1 MRRYVIL
8 FFQYRTIA
16 VRRRSF
22 EPLLQPPSA
31 PPPLYMD
38 NAIAAHAMA
47 LQLPDSDQRRPL
59 DCGGVRV
66 EHRLLVVL
74 LLLRLVRL
82 WQGLEEVVEL
92 DRLALLEL
100 GWG

>member
-1 MRRYVIL
+1 MSYSI
-8 FFQYRTIA
+8 FYIA
-16 VRRRSF
+16 QSQFADALLRA
-22 EPLLQPPSA
+22 LLQPPSA

-38 NAIAAHAMA
+38 NAIAAHATA

-74 LLLRLVRL
+74 LLRLVRL

-92 DRLALLEL
+92 DRLALREL
-100 GWG
+100 GLG

>member
-1 MRRYVIL
+1 M
-8 FFQYRTIA
+8 IA
-16 VRRRSF
+16 QKIARVRRRSF
-22 EPLLQPPSA
+22 DASTSVPFCPAPS
-31 PPPLYMD
+31 LMD
-38 NAIAAHAMA
+38 NAIAAHATA

-92 DRLALLEL
+92 DRLALREL
-100 GWG
+100 VLG

>member
-1 MRRYVIL
+1 MQ
-8 FFQYRTIA
+8 FA
-16 VRRRSF
+16 GA
-22 EPLLQPPSA
+22 LLSLSTSA
-31 PPPLYMD
+31 PFCPAPSLMD
-38 NAIAAHAMA
+38 NAIAAHATA

-92 DRLALLEL
+92 DRLALREL
-100 GWG
+100 GLG